1 MPRRKIG
8 LPTRS
13 ESGSKAVVSPI
24 GATLAAAGVTPSKS
38 RGQNFLVQP
47 AIAERIVAAAELSPR
62 DEVVEIGPGLGIL
75 SDRIAARDIG
85 RLTLVELDRELA
97 ARLKRRFED
106 HSRVRAVEA
115 DFVRAD
121 LKEIFERPPVKV
133 VGNLPFNVASAI
145 FRRLC
150 DAHRMISTMVLMFQR
165 EVGERMR
172 AAPGGKGY
180 SALSVFAALYWRIDL
195 HFRVAAGN
203 FYPRP
208 KVDAEVLRLRAKP
221 HLLFAPEEESAV
233 AATVR
238 ACFASPR
245 KKIRNS
251 LASGLGIEPREAAA
265 YLQSARIDS
274 ALRPES
280 LSAED
285 FVRLARALVETGA
298 LSPDKMG
305 TRDA

>member
-1 MPRRKIG
+1 M
-8 LPTRS
+8 
-13 ESGSKAVVSPI
+13 
-24 GATLAAAGVTPSKS
+24 
-38 RGQNFLVQP
+38 
-47 AIAERIVAAAELSPR
+47 IAERIVAAAELSPG

-75 SDRIAARDIG
+75 SERIAARDIA

-97 ARLKRRFED
+97 ARLKQRFAGD
-106 HSRVRAVEA
+106 SRVRVVQA
-115 DFVRAD
+115 DFMRAD
-121 LKEIFERPPVKV
+121 LNEIFERPRVKV

-150 DAHRMISTMVLMFQR
+150 DAHQRISTMVLMFQR

-172 AAPGGKGY
+172 AAQGSRGY

-195 HFRVAAGN
+195 HFRVVAGN
-203 FYPRP
+203 FFPRP
-208 KVDAEVLRLRAKP
+208 KVDAEVLRLRARS
-221 HLLFAPEEESAV
+221 HLLFAPGEESAV

-238 ACFASPR
+238 ACFSSPR

-251 LASGLGIEPREAAA
+251 LATGLGIEPREASA
-265 YLQSARIDS
+265 YLDSARIDG

-280 LSAED
+280 LCAGD
-285 FVRLARALVETGA
+285 FVRLARTLVEAGA
-298 LSPDKMG
+298 LSPETME